1 MMVSLQKW
9 LAHFY
14 CKRRNMN
21 CKVKHLETWINEI
34 ITSTVLIRLRFKGNR
49 FKLDIAVFAWR
60 VTWNYAYSPF
70 NVWIVGK
77 NIFYKED
84 TSKNAS
90 TQNLIW

>member
-14 CKRRNMN
+14 
-21 CKVKHLETWINEI
+21 
-34 ITSTVLIRLRFKGNR
+34 
-49 FKLDIAVFAWR
+49 FAWR